1 MEPAVRSEGV
11 AGAFD
16 MMRAAVG
23 SFPLPRTVEAVEYDG
38 AEDAILAGG
47 RIDAGIGAWRVPRRP

>member
-1 MEPAVRSEGV
+1 
-11 AGAFD
+11 

-23 SFPLPRTVEAVEYDG
+23 SFPPLPQTVEAVEYDG